1 MKGRLNP
8 YRNLSAVV
16 CLLAFLAFGCVSG
29 EKGGSGD
36 LDLPEMVEVD
46 LQVGIADVMSPLQT
60 KADEGEEV
68 EKKDE
73 NALDGEQIHSLA
85 VLIVNNSTQK
95 IEKKFLPDLTNDE
108 KAKEGELTSWTSEEF
123 RLPQGTKRIY
133 AFANWESLKNEML
146 NAVIAA
152 EEGDEIPKLPEE
164 VSWPEGGFDP
174 EKGVYLPMSYFET
187 WELSSS
193 VTKRI
198 ELTRLVSRLQVKV
211 TNATNHGLKLDKLT
225 LGTFN
230 TSTHLLGGSSP
241 IKDLNKTNVVGFL
254 PEQTTTLDP
263 MEDNGTLKEYTSGWM
278 YVFESSMQNG
288 FKLDFKTT
296 SQDNVYHGSGMHSGI
311 RFTEN
316 TEVKRNHI
324 WNLNLWVCGYN
335 LTLTLKGEN
344 PPIGG
349 YPVLTSKLEEGGLSG
364 TLYGGGPFTIE
375 IGELQSLNKGTPVPE
390 NIQWSIDGNIGN
402 PEWLIEDLKLTG
414 TTITG
419 RMAGYAINAD
429 PLTFKLKATSGDRT
443 ISVFPVTLGFE
454 EIFNYSPKTDDQST
468 R

>member
-68 EKKDE
+68 EKKDD
-73 NALDGEQIHSLA
+73 NALSGEQIHSLA

-133 AFANWESLKNEML
+133 AFANWESLKNETL
-146 NAVIAA
+146 EAVIEA
-152 EEGDEIPKLPEE
+152 EEGDEMPKLPEE
-164 VSWPEGGFDP
+164 VSWPDGGFDP
-174 EKGVYLPMSYFET
+174 ENGVYLPMSYFET

-193 VTKRI
+193 VKKTIR
-198 ELTRLVSRLQVKV
+198 LTRLVSRLQVKV

-230 TSTHLLGGSSP
+230 TSTYLLGGSSP
-241 IKDLNKTNVVGFL
+241 IKDGDKTNVVGFL

-263 MEDNGTLKEYTSGWM
+263 MEDNGTLKAYTSGWM
-278 YVFESSMQNG
+278 YVFESSMQDG
-288 FKLDFKTT
+288 FELNFKTT
-296 SQDNVYHGSGMHSGI
+296 SEGNVYHGSDMHSGT
-311 RFTEN
+311 RFTKN
-316 TEVKRNHI
+316 TEVKRNHV
-324 WNLNLWVCGYN
+324 WNLNLWVCGYS
-335 LTLTLKGEN
+335 LTLRLEGKN

-349 YPVLTSKLEEGGLSG
+349 YPVLTSELEGLKG

-375 IGELQSLNKGTPVPE
+375 IKEFQSLNKETPVP
-390 NIQWSIDGNIGN
+390 NDVKWSIEDIENS
-402 PEWLIEDLKLTG
+402 EWLIENLKLTG

-419 RMAGYAINAD
+419 RMAGYAIKAK
-429 PLTFKLKATSGDRT
+429 PLTFKLIATSGNRP
-443 ISVFPVTLGFE
+443 ISVFPVTLSFA
-454 EIFNYSPKTDDQST
+454 EIFNQAQSQP
-468 R
+468 

>member
-68 EKKDE
+68 EKEDK

-123 RLPQGTKRIY
+123 RLPKGTKRIY
-133 AFANWESLKNEML
+133 AFANWESLQDEML

-152 EEGDEIPKLPEE
+152 EEGDEMPKLPED

-174 EKGVYLPMSYFET
+174 KKEVYLPMSYAET
-187 WELSSS
+187 WEVSS
-193 VTKRI
+193 VKKRI

-211 TNATNHGLKLDKLT
+211 ANATSHELQLDGLTFGSFNNRTLLFGGSIKDWSEKSDVNFLPAETKTLQPMENEPEEYISDWMYIFETTQAKGFLLD
-225 LGTFN
+225 FN
-230 TSTHLLGGSSP
+230 TISKGEIFHAA
-241 IKDLNKTNVVGFL
+241 N
-254 PEQTTTLDP
+254 
-263 MEDNGTLKEYTSGWM
+263 
-278 YVFESSMQNG
+278 
-288 FKLDFKTT
+288 
-296 SQDNVYHGSGMHSGI
+296 MHSGT
-311 RFTEN
+311 RYTKN

-324 WNLNLWVCGYN
+324 WSLNLWVCGYT
-335 LTLTLKGEN
+335 LTLALKGEN

-349 YPVLTSKLEEGGLSG
+349 YPVLTSEEMDGLNG
-364 TLYGGGPFTIE
+364 TLYGGGPFTLE
-375 IGELQSLNKGTPVPE
+375 IGMLRSPE
-390 NIQWSIDGNIGN
+390 NQLTVPNDIQWSIIDIENSDL
-402 PEWLIEDLKLTG
+402 LIDKQLELAGK
-414 TTITG
+414 TIKGCMVGYSDNG
-419 RMAGYAINAD
+419 RILG
-429 PLTFKLKATSGDRT
+429 FKLKATTSNGQT
-443 ISVFPVTLGFE
+443 ISVFPVTLKFE
-454 EIFNYSPKTDDQST
+454 EIFNKQ
-468 R
+468 

>member
-36 LDLPEMVEVD
+36 LDLPEIVEVD

-68 EKKDE
+68 EKKDD
-73 NALDGEQIHSLA
+73 NALSGEQIHSLA

-174 EKGVYLPMSYFET
+174 KQKKVYLPMSYAET
-187 WELSSS
+187 WEVSSS
-193 VTKRI
+193 VKKRI

-211 TNATNHGLKLDKLT
+211 TNATNHGLKLDGLT
-225 LGTFN
+225 LGSFN
-230 TSTHLLGGSSP
+230 NKTLLLGGS
-241 IKDLNKTNVVGFL
+241 IKDWSGKGDVDFL
-254 PEQTTTLDP
+254 PAETKTLQP
-263 MEDNGTLKEYTSGWM
+263 MGDKLDEYTSGWM

-324 WNLNLWVCGYN
+324 WNLNLWVCGYS

-349 YPVLTSKLEEGGLSG
+349 YPVLTSKLEGLNG

-375 IGELQSLNKGTPVPE
+375 IIELKSLNEGTPVPE
-390 NIQWSIDGNIGN
+390 NIQWSIDRSIEN
-402 PEWLIEDLKLTG
+402 PEWLIEDLQLAG

-419 RMAGYAINAD
+419 RMAGYAINATG
-429 PLTFKLKATSGDRT
+429 PLTFKLKATSGVRT
-443 ISVFPVTLGFE
+443 ISVFPVTLNFA
-454 EIFNYSPKTDDQST
+454 EIFEQAQSQP
-468 R
+468 

>member
-73 NALDGEQIHSLA
+73 NALPGEQIHSLA

-95 IEKKFLPDLTNDE
+95 IEEKILPDLTNDKE
-108 KAKEGELTSWTSEEF
+108 AKKGELTSWTSEEF
-123 RLPQGTKRIY
+123 ELPQGTKRIY
-133 AFANWESLKNEML
+133 AFANWESLNNEML

-152 EEGDEIPKLPEE
+152 EKDDKMPKLPEE

-174 EKGVYLPMSYFET
+174 KKEVYLPMSYVET
-187 WELSSS
+187 WEVSSS
-193 VTKRI
+193 VKKRI
-198 ELTRLVSRLQVKV
+198 ELTRLVSRLQVEV
-211 TNATNHGLKLDKLT
+211 TNATNHELQLDGLT
-225 LGTFN
+225 LGSFN
-230 TSTHLLGGSSP
+230 NRTLLLGGS
-241 IKDLNKTNVVGFL
+241 IKDWSGKSDVDFL
-254 PEQTTTLDP
+254 PAKKTLQP
-263 MEDNGTLKEYTSGWM
+263 MGDKLDKYTSEWM
-278 YVFESSMQNG
+278 YVFESSMQGG

-296 SQDNVYHGSGMHSGI
+296 SQGNVYHDPDMHSGT
-311 RFTEN
+311 RSTKN

-349 YPVLTSKLEEGGLSG
+349 YPVMTSKQVDGLSG

-375 IGELQSLNKGTPVPE
+375 IGDLQSLNEGTPVPE
-390 NIQWSIDGNIGN
+390 NIQWSIESESVENS
-402 PEWLIEDLKLTG
+402 ELLIDKLELTE
-414 TTITG
+414 TTIKG
-419 RMAGYAINAD
+419 RMAGHPVD
-429 PLTFKLKATSGDRT
+429 GKTVLTFKLQATSNGRM
-443 ISVFPVTLGFE
+443 ISVFPVTLKFA
-454 EIFNYSPKTDDQST
+454 EIFDL
-468 R
+468 

>member
-46 LQVGIADVMSPLQT
+46 LQVGISDVMSPLQT

-68 EKKDE
+68 EKKDD
-73 NALDGEQIHSLA
+73 NALSGEQIHSLA

-133 AFANWESLKNEML
+133 AFANWESLKNETL
-146 NAVIAA
+146 EAVIEA
-152 EEGDEIPKLPEE
+152 EEGDEMPKLPEE
-164 VSWPEGGFDP
+164 VSWPDGGFDP
-174 EKGVYLPMSYFET
+174 ENGVYLPMSYFET

-193 VTKRI
+193 VKKTIR
-198 ELTRLVSRLQVKV
+198 LTRLVSRLQVKV

-230 TSTHLLGGSSP
+230 TSTYLLGGSSP
-241 IKDLNKTNVVGFL
+241 IKDGDKTNVVGFL

-263 MEDNGTLKEYTSGWM
+263 MEDNGTLKAYTSGWM
-278 YVFESSMQNG
+278 YVFESSMQDG
-288 FKLDFKTT
+288 FELNFKTT
-296 SQDNVYHGSGMHSGI
+296 SEGNVYHGSDMHSGT
-311 RFTEN
+311 RFTKN
-316 TEVKRNHI
+316 TEVKRNHV
-324 WNLNLWVCGYN
+324 WNLNLWVCGYS
-335 LTLTLKGEN
+335 LTLRLEGKN

-349 YPVLTSKLEEGGLSG
+349 YPVLTSELEGLKG

-375 IGELQSLNKGTPVPE
+375 IKEFQSLNKETPVP
-390 NIQWSIDGNIGN
+390 NDVKWSIEDIENS
-402 PEWLIEDLKLTG
+402 EWLIENLKLTG

-419 RMAGYAINAD
+419 RMAGYAIKAK
-429 PLTFKLKATSGDRT
+429 PLTFKLIATSGNRP
-443 ISVFPVTLGFE
+443 ISVFPVTLSFA
-454 EIFNYSPKTDDQST
+454 EIFNQAQSQP
-468 R
+468 

>member
-68 EKKDE
+68 EKKDD
-73 NALDGEQIHSLA
+73 NALSGEQIHSLA

-174 EKGVYLPMSYFET
+174 KQKKVYLPMSYAET
-187 WELSSS
+187 WEVSSS
-193 VTKRI
+193 VKKRI

-211 TNATNHGLKLDKLT
+211 TNATNHGLKLDGLT
-225 LGTFN
+225 LGSFN
-230 TSTHLLGGSSP
+230 NKTLLLGGS
-241 IKDLNKTNVVGFL
+241 IKDWSGKGDVDFL
-254 PEQTTTLDP
+254 PAETKTLQP
-263 MEDNGTLKEYTSGWM
+263 MGDKLDEYTSGWM

-324 WNLNLWVCGYN
+324 WNLNLWVCGYS

-349 YPVLTSKLEEGGLSG
+349 YPVLTSKLEGLNG

-375 IGELQSLNKGTPVPE
+375 IIELKSLNEGTPVPE
-390 NIQWSIDGNIGN
+390 NIQWSIDRSIEN
-402 PEWLIEDLKLTG
+402 PEWLIEDLQLAG

-419 RMAGYAINAD
+419 RMAGYAINATG
-429 PLTFKLKATSGDRT
+429 PLTFKLKATSGVRT
-443 ISVFPVTLGFE
+443 IAVFPVTLNFA
-454 EIFNYSPKTDDQST
+454 EIFEQAQSQP
-468 R
+468 

>member
-68 EKKDE
+68 EKEDK

-95 IEKKFLPDLTNDE
+95 IEKKFLPDLTNDDE
-108 KAKEGELTSWTSEEF
+108 AKEGELTSWTSEEF

-133 AFANWESLKNEML
+133 AFANWESLNNEML

-152 EEGDEIPKLPEE
+152 KKGDEIPMLPEE
-164 VSWPEGGFDP
+164 VSWPDGGFDP
-174 EKGVYLPMSYFET
+174 ENGVYLPMSYAET
-187 WELSSS
+187 WEVSSP
-193 VTKRI
+193 VKKRI

-211 TNATNHGLKLDKLT
+211 TNATNHGLKLDGLT
-225 LGTFN
+225 LGSFN
-230 TSTHLLGGSSP
+230 NKTLLLGGS
-241 IKDLNKTNVVGFL
+241 IKDWSGKSNVDFL
-254 PEQTTTLDP
+254 PAEKTLQP
-263 MEDNGTLKEYTSGWM
+263 MGDKLDEYTSDWM
-278 YVFESSMQNG
+278 YVFESGMQNG

-324 WNLNLWVCGYN
+324 WNLNLWVCGYS

-349 YPVLTSKLEEGGLSG
+349 YPVLTSELEGLKG
-364 TLYGGGPFTIE
+364 TLYGGGSFTIE
-375 IGELQSLNKGTPVPE
+375 IGKLQSLNEGTPVPE
-390 NIQWSIDGNIGN
+390 NIQWSIDGSIGN
-402 PEWLIEDLKLTG
+402 PEWLIENLQLTG

-419 RMAGYAINAD
+419 RMAGYAIKAE
-429 PLTFKLKATSGDRT
+429 PLTFKLIATSGNRT
-443 ISVFPVTLGFE
+443 ISVFPVTLSFA
-454 EIFNYSPKTDDQST
+454 EIFDQAQSQP
-468 R
+468 

>member
-73 NALDGEQIHSLA
+73 NALPGEQIHSLA

-95 IEKKFLPDLTNDE
+95 IEEKILPDLTNDKE
-108 KAKEGELTSWTSEEF
+108 AKKGELTSWTSEEF
-123 RLPQGTKRIY
+123 ELPQGTKRIY
-133 AFANWESLKNEML
+133 AFANWESLNNEML

-152 EEGDEIPKLPEE
+152 EKGDKMPKLPEE

-174 EKGVYLPMSYFET
+174 KKEVYLPMSYVET
-187 WELSSS
+187 WEVSSS
-193 VTKRI
+193 VKKRI
-198 ELTRLVSRLQVKV
+198 ELTRLVSRLQVEV
-211 TNATNHGLKLDKLT
+211 TNATNHELQLDGLT
-225 LGTFN
+225 LGSFN
-230 TSTHLLGGSSP
+230 NRTLLLGGS
-241 IKDLNKTNVVGFL
+241 IKDWSGKSDVDFL
-254 PEQTTTLDP
+254 PAKKTLQP
-263 MEDNGTLKEYTSGWM
+263 MGDKLDKYTSEWM
-278 YVFESSMQNG
+278 YVFESSMQGG

-296 SQDNVYHGSGMHSGI
+296 SQGNGLYHDPDMHNGT

-316 TEVKRNHI
+316 KKVERNHI
-324 WNLNLWVCGYN
+324 WNLNLWVCGYS
-335 LTLTLKGEN
+335 LDLTLKGEN

-349 YPVLTSKLEEGGLSG
+349 YPVMTSKVDGLSG

-375 IGELQSLNKGTPVPE
+375 IGKLQSLNKGTPVP
-390 NIQWSIDGNIGN
+390 NDVKWSIEDIENSD
-402 PEWLIEDLKLTG
+402 WLIGDLELTS

-419 RMAGYAINAD
+419 RMAGYAISVAG
-429 PLTFKLKATSGDRT
+429 PLTFKLKATSGGRT
-443 ISVFPVTLGFE
+443 ISVFPVTLKFA
-454 EIFNYSPKTDDQST
+454 EIFEQANL
-468 R
+468 

>member
-8 YRNLSAVV
+8 CRNLSAVV

-29 EKGGSGD
+29 EKGGFGD

-73 NALDGEQIHSLA
+73 NALEGEQINSLA

-95 IEKKFLPDLTNDE
+95 IEKKFLPDLTNDDE
-108 KAKEGELTSWTSEEF
+108 AKIGELTSWSSEEF
-123 RLPQGTKRIY
+123 RLPKGTKRIY
-133 AFANWESLKNEML
+133 AFANWESLKNETL
-146 NAVIAA
+146 KAAIEA
-152 EEGDEIPKLPEE
+152 EEGDEMPMLPEE

-174 EKGVYLPMSYFET
+174 KREVYLPMSYAET
-187 WELSSS
+187 WEVSSS
-193 VTKRI
+193 VKKRI
-198 ELTRLVSRLQVKV
+198 RLTRLVSRLQVKI
-211 TNATNHGLKLDKLT
+211 TNATNHGLLLDKLT

-230 TSTHLLGGSSP
+230 TSTHLLGGSSQ
-241 IKDLNKTNVVGFL
+241 IEDLNKTNVVGFL
-254 PEQTTTLDP
+254 PEQTTLDP

-278 YVFESSMQNG
+278 YVFESSMQEG
-288 FKLDFKTT
+288 FKLDFETT
-296 SQDNVYHGSGMHSGI
+296 SQGNDLYHDPGMHSGT
-311 RFTEN
+311 RSTEN
-316 TEVKRNHI
+316 KKVERNHI
-324 WNLNLWVCGYN
+324 WNLNLWVCGYS

-349 YPVLTSKLEEGGLSG
+349 YPVLTSKLEGLSG

-375 IGELQSLNKGTPVPE
+375 IGKLQSLNEGTPVPE
-390 NIQWSIDGNIGN
+390 NIQWSIDGSIGN
-402 PEWLIEDLKLTG
+402 PEWLIEDLKLAG

-419 RMAGYAINAD
+419 RMAGYAIDAAG
-429 PLTFKLKATSGDRT
+429 PLTFKLKATSGGRT
-443 ISVFPVTLGFE
+443 ISVFPVTLNFA
-454 EIFNYSPKTDDQST
+454 EIFNYSPETDDQST

>member
-68 EKKDE
+68 EKEDD
-73 NALDGEQIHSLA
+73 NALKGEQIHSLA

-95 IEKKFLPDLTNDE
+95 IEKKFLPDLTND
-108 KAKEGELTSWTSEEF
+108 KNALKGELTSWTSEEF

-133 AFANWESLKNEML
+133 AFANWESLQDEML

-152 EEGDEIPKLPEE
+152 EEGNEMPKLPEE
-164 VSWPEGGFDP
+164 VSWPESGFDP
-174 EKGVYLPMSYFET
+174 EKGVYLPMSYAET
-187 WELSSS
+187 WEVSSS
-193 VTKRI
+193 VKKRI
-198 ELTRLVSRLQVKV
+198 RLTRLVSRLQVKV

-241 IKDLNKTNVVGFL
+241 IKDLDKTNVVGFL

-263 MEDNGTLKEYTSGWM
+263 MEDNGTLKEYTSDWM
-278 YVFESSMQNG
+278 YVFESGMQDG
-288 FKLDFKTT
+288 FELNFKTT
-296 SQDNVYHGSGMHSGI
+296 SEGNVYHGSDMHSGT
-311 RFTEN
+311 RFTKN

-324 WNLNLWVCGYN
+324 WNLNLWVCGYS

-349 YPVLTSKLEEGGLSG
+349 YPVLTSKLEEGGLKG

-375 IGELQSLNKGTPVPE
+375 IKEFQSLNKGTPVP
-390 NIQWSIDGNIGN
+390 NDVKWSIDGKIEN
-402 PEWLIEDLKLTG
+402 PEWLIENLKLTG

-419 RMAGYAINAD
+419 RMAGYAIKAE
-429 PLTFKLKATSGDRT
+429 PLTFKLIATSGDRM
-443 ISVFPVTLGFE
+443 ISVFPVTLSFA
-454 EIFNYSPKTDDQST
+454 EIFNQAQS
-468 R
+468 

>member
-68 EKKDE
+68 EREDK
-73 NALDGEQIHSLA
+73 NALPGEQIHSLA

-95 IEKKFLPDLTNDE
+95 IEEKILPDLTNDE
-108 KAKEGELTSWTSEEF
+108 KAKKGELTSWTSGKF
-123 RLPQGTKRIY
+123 QLPQGTKRIY

-152 EEGDEIPKLPEE
+152 KKGDEIPMLPEE
-164 VSWPEGGFDP
+164 VSWPDGGFDP
-174 EKGVYLPMSYFET
+174 KQGVYLPMSYAET
-187 WELSSS
+187 WEVSSP
-193 VTKRI
+193 VKKRI

-211 TNATNHGLKLDKLT
+211 TNATNHGLKLDGLT
-225 LGTFN
+225 LGSFN
-230 TSTHLLGGSSP
+230 NKTLLLGGS
-241 IKDLNKTNVVGFL
+241 IKDWSGKGDVDFL
-254 PEQTTTLDP
+254 PAETKTLQP
-263 MEDNGTLKEYTSGWM
+263 MGDKLDEYTSDWM
-278 YVFESSMQNG
+278 YVFESGMQEG

-296 SQDNVYHGSGMHSGI
+296 SQGDGLYHDPGMHSGT
-311 RFTEN
+311 RFTQNE
-316 TEVKRNHI
+316 EVKRNHI
-324 WNLNLWVCGYN
+324 WNLNLWVCGYS

-349 YPVLTSKLEEGGLSG
+349 YPVMTSKLVEGLKG

-375 IGELQSLNKGTPVPE
+375 IGKLQSLNEGTPVP
-390 NIQWSIDGNIGN
+390 NDVKWSIDGEIEN
-402 PEWLIEDLKLTG
+402 PEWLIEDLQLAG

-419 RMAGYAINAD
+419 RMAGYAIDATG
-429 PLTFKLKATSGDRT
+429 PLTFKLIATSGNRT
-443 ISVFPVTLGFE
+443 ISVFPVTLSFA
-454 EIFNYSPKTDDQST
+454 EIFDQAQSQP
-468 R
+468 

>member
-108 KAKEGELTSWTSEEF
+108 NALKGELTSWSSEEF

-133 AFANWESLKNEML
+133 AFANWEPLQDEML

-152 EEGDEIPKLPEE
+152 EEGNEMPKLPEE
-164 VSWPEGGFDP
+164 VSWPESGFDP
-174 EKGVYLPMSYFET
+174 EKGVYLPMSYAET
-187 WELSSS
+187 WEVSSS
-193 VTKRI
+193 VKKRI

-211 TNATNHGLKLDKLT
+211 ANATSHELQLDGLTFGSFNNRT
-225 LGTFN
+225 LLF
-230 TSTHLLGGSSP
+230 GGS
-241 IKDLNKTNVVGFL
+241 IKDWSEKSDVNFL
-254 PEQTTTLDP
+254 PAETKTLQP
-263 MEDNGTLKEYTSGWM
+263 MGNEPEEYTSDWI
-278 YVFESSMQNG
+278 YVFETAQAKG
-288 FKLDFKTT
+288 FRLDFNTT
-296 SQDNVYHGSGMHSGI
+296 SKGKIFHAVNMHSGT
-311 RFTEN
+311 RYTKN
-316 TEVKRNHI
+316 TDVERNHI
-324 WNLNLWVCGYN
+324 WSLNLWVCGYT

-349 YPVLTSKLEEGGLSG
+349 YPVLTSEEMDGLNG
-364 TLYGGGPFTIE
+364 TLYGGGPFTLE
-375 IGELQSLNKGTPVPE
+375 IGMLRSPE
-390 NIQWSIDGNIGN
+390 NQLTVPNDIQWSIIDIENSDL
-402 PEWLIEDLKLTG
+402 LIDKQLELAGK
-414 TTITG
+414 TIKGCMVGYSDNG
-419 RMAGYAINAD
+419 RILG
-429 PLTFKLKATSGDRT
+429 FKLKATSNGQVV
-443 ISVFPVTLGFE
+443 SVFPVTLKFE
-454 EIFNYSPKTDDQST
+454 EIFNKQ
-468 R
+468 

>member
-68 EKKDE
+68 EKKDD
-73 NALDGEQIHSLA
+73 NALSGEQIHSLA

-95 IEKKFLPDLTNDE
+95 IEKKILPDLTNDDE
-108 KAKEGELTSWTSEEF
+108 AKEGELTSWTSEEF
-123 RLPQGTKRIY
+123 RLPQGTKQIY
-133 AFANWESLKNEML
+133 AFANWVSLNNDML

-152 EEGDEIPKLPEE
+152 KEGDEMPKLPEE

-174 EKGVYLPMSYFET
+174 ENGVYLPMSYFET

-193 VTKRI
+193 VKKTIR
-198 ELTRLVSRLQVKV
+198 LTRLVSRLQVKV

-230 TSTHLLGGSSP
+230 TSTYLLGGSSP
-241 IKDLNKTNVVGFL
+241 IKDGDKTNVVGFL

-263 MEDNGTLKEYTSGWM
+263 MEDNGTLKAYTSGWM
-278 YVFESSMQNG
+278 YVFESSMQDG
-288 FKLDFKTT
+288 FELDFKTT
-296 SQDNVYHGSGMHSGI
+296 SQGDGLYHDPDMHSGT
-311 RFTEN
+311 RSTEN
-316 TEVKRNHI
+316 KKVERNHI
-324 WNLNLWVCGYN
+324 WNLNLWVCGYK

-349 YPVLTSKLEEGGLSG
+349 YPVLTSELEGLKG

-375 IGELQSLNKGTPVPE
+375 IGKLQSLNEGTPVP
-390 NIQWSIDGNIGN
+390 NDVKWSIDGEIEN
-402 PEWLIEDLKLTG
+402 PKWLIEDLQLTS

-419 RMAGYAINAD
+419 RMAGYAIKAE
-429 PLTFKLKATSGDRT
+429 PLTFKLIATSGNRT
-443 ISVFPVTLGFE
+443 ISVFPVTLSFA
-454 EIFNYSPKTDDQST
+454 EIFDQAQSQP
-468 R
+468 

>member
-46 LQVGIADVMSPLQT
+46 LQVGIADVAPSLQT

-73 NALDGEQIHSLA
+73 NALPGEQINSLA

-108 KAKEGELTSWTSEEF
+108 KALKGELTSWTSEEF

-133 AFANWESLKNEML
+133 AFANWESLKNETL
-146 NAVIAA
+146 KAVIAA

-174 EKGVYLPMSYFET
+174 KQEVYLPMSYAET
-187 WELSSS
+187 WEVSSS
-193 VTKRI
+193 VKKRI

-211 TNATNHGLKLDKLT
+211 ANATNHSLRLDVLT
-225 LGTFN
+225 FGSFN
-230 TSTHLLGGSSP
+230 KRTLLFGGS
-241 IKDLNKTNVVGFL
+241 IKDWSEKSYLNFL
-254 PEQTTTLDP
+254 PAAETKTLQP
-263 MEDNGTLKEYTSGWM
+263 MDDKEMVYTSDWM
-278 YVFESSMQNG
+278 YVFESQDG

-296 SQDNVYHGSGMHSGI
+296 SLGDGFYHDPDMHSGT
-311 RFTEN
+311 RSTQN

-335 LTLTLKGEN
+335 LDLTLKGEN

-349 YPVLTSKLEEGGLSG
+349 YPVMTSKLVDGLSG

-390 NIQWSIDGNIGN
+390 GIQWSIENIEN
-402 PEWLIEDLKLTG
+402 QNWLIGDLKLTG

-419 RMAGYAINAD
+419 RMAGYAISVN
-429 PLTFKLKATSGDRT
+429 PLTFKLKATSGGRT
-443 ISVFPVTLGFE
+443 ISVFPVTLKFE
-454 EIFNYSPKTDDQST
+454 EIFNYSPETDDQST

>member
-68 EKKDE
+68 EKKDD
-73 NALDGEQIHSLA
+73 NALPGEQIHSLA

-123 RLPQGTKRIY
+123 RLPKGTKRIY
-133 AFANWESLKNEML
+133 AFANWESLQDEML

-152 EEGDEIPKLPEE
+152 EEGNEMPKLPEE
-164 VSWPEGGFDP
+164 VSWPESGFDP
-174 EKGVYLPMSYFET
+174 EKGVYLPMSYAET
-187 WELSSS
+187 WEVSS
-193 VTKRI
+193 VKKRI

-211 TNATNHGLKLDKLT
+211 ANATNHSLQLDVLT
-225 LGTFN
+225 FGSFN
-230 TSTHLLGGSSP
+230 NRTLLFGGS
-241 IKDLNKTNVVGFL
+241 IKDWSEKSYVNFL
-254 PEQTTTLDP
+254 PAAETKTLQP
-263 MEDNGTLKEYTSGWM
+263 MENEPEEYISDWM
-278 YVFESSMQNG
+278 YVFETTQAKG
-288 FKLDFKTT
+288 FLLDFNTISKGEIFHAA
-296 SQDNVYHGSGMHSGI
+296 NIHSGT
-311 RFTEN
+311 RYTKN

-324 WNLNLWVCGYN
+324 WSLNLWVCGYT
-335 LTLTLKGEN
+335 LTLALKGEN

-349 YPVLTSKLEEGGLSG
+349 YPVMTLEEMDGLNG

-375 IGELQSLNKGTPVPE
+375 IGKLQSLNEGTPVPE
-390 NIQWSIDGNIGN
+390 NVEWSIEDIENSD
-402 PEWLIEDLKLTG
+402 WLIGDLELTS

-419 RMAGYAINAD
+419 RMAGYAISVAG
-429 PLTFKLKATSGDRT
+429 PLTFKLKATSGGRT
-443 ISVFPVTLGFE
+443 ISVFPVTLKFA
-454 EIFNYSPKTDDQST
+454 EIFEQANL
-468 R
+468 